1 MNAQLNKLFNESTK
15 MPIMVGVVSFA
26 AGVGVTLGV
35 SYIRNRK
42 NSPGEIYP
50 HKVPTSGKI
59 KTEDLDE
66 FVANE
71 RRRLG
76 IGHETDSEPKGEGDD
91 EGKKESGEEI
101 SQSELSEIGK
111 DFVEETLETIA
122 LIPEEPSEET
132 SELESRNVF
141 AGSDDEWD
149 YETELKRRTTTAP
162 YILHKDEFY
171 ADELNYAQI
180 TLTYYAGD
188 DILVDEEE
196 APIYNHN
203 QIVGPMKFGH
213 GSGDPN
219 VFHVRNDK
227 RRAEYEIIK
236 DPEMYSVEVLG
247 LSLERSEASK
257 DLRHSHHT
265 PRFHMD

>member
-1 MNAQLNKLFNESTK
+1 MNEKLNKLFNESTK

-35 SYIRNRK
+35 NYIRNRK
-42 NSPGEIYP
+42 NSTEKLPP
-50 HKVPTSGKI
+50 HKVPK
-59 KTEDLDE
+59 
-66 FVANE
+66 
-71 RRRLG
+71 LG
-76 IGHETDSEPKGEGDD
+76 SVTLLEPAKPKDAVSKRYVDNGSEWVEKP
-91 EGKKESGEEI
+91 EEEV
-101 SQSELSEIGK
+101 SQPDPAEVGK
-111 DFVEETLETIA
+111 DFVEQKMEENVS
-122 LIPEEPSEET
+122 LITVEGSDEAVEVT
-132 SELESRNVF
+132 SRNVF

-149 YETELKRRTTTAP
+149 YDTEVKSRSSSAP

-180 TLTYYAGD
+180 TLTYYSGD

-219 VFHVRNDK
+219 VFYIRNDK
-227 RRAEYEIIK
+227 RRAEYEILK
-236 DPEMYSVEVLG
+236 DPGMYSVEVLG
-247 LSLERSEASK
+247 LSLERTEASK